1 MGKRDWAGTV
11 LVSCLTIAAGL
22 LRNHTVL
29 LILLL
34 GVAVACVVVIAW
46 DVLVNPAKPR
56 GALRARY
63 RKGRNLQKKLSQRK
77 SFDAKEAENRAKEAV
92 YEWAEKTWKML
103 KKHFPG
109 HEQDFLGQGPM
120 VEADENSNIF
130 NVYCETAIDR
140 CGGSADRFLEAKL
153 SYIGGLLRM
162 DGSK

>member
-1 MGKRDWAGTV
+1 MP
-11 LVSCLTIAAGL
+11 CLIAAASL
-22 LRNHTVL
+22 LRDHTL
-29 LILLL
+29 LLVLLL

-56 GALRARY
+56 GALRACY
-63 RKGRNLQKKLSQRK
+63 RKGRTLQKKLSQRK

-92 YEWAEKTWKML
+92 YEWAEKTWKVL

-120 VEADENSNIF
+120 VGADDNSNIF
-130 NVYCETAIDR
+130 NTYCEIEIDR
-140 CGGSADRFLEAKL
+140 CGGSADRFLAAKL
-153 SYIGGLLRM
+153 ERIGGLLRM